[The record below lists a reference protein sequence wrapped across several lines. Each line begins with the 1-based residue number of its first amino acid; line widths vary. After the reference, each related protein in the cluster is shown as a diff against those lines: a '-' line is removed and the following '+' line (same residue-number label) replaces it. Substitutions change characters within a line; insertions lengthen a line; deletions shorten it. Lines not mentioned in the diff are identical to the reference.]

1 MPCSSFCVKM
11 VNPRFQ
17 NYSRPLLLAIPVGVL
32 TLIAVA
38 GMGTVNFISSLSCN
52 NNMVQIVGTTTD
64 HATFV
69 EQMLTMS
76 EGELTRTVCVS
87 RLGSLVATG
96 TGQVTNKPCAM
107 TQFINERLAEKVVHV
122 PDGDGGSLTEFQGE
136 CGGIEHAED
145 QCEPDLTYVIS
156 YDEKVCTR
164 ISHPLIAIGAAAG
177 FQEQISFALTMIFI
191 FAFSKLGLITANS
204 GKMFGAVADE
214 QTQIDELKKEIELM
228 KHGANITTSR

>member
-1 MPCSSFCVKM
+1 M
-11 VNPRFQ
+11 
-17 NYSRPLLLAIPVGVL
+17 
-32 TLIAVA
+32 
-38 GMGTVNFISSLSCN
+38 
-52 NNMVQIVGTTTD
+52 
-64 HATFV
+64 
-69 EQMLTMS
+69 
-76 EGELTRTVCVS
+76 
-87 RLGSLVATG
+87 
-96 TGQVTNKPCAM
+96 
-107 TQFINERLAEKVVHV
+107 
-122 PDGDGGSLTEFQGE
+122 TEFQGE

-228 KHGANITTSR
+228 KHGAIINTSR